1 MAKTRDNLSRTPHKL
16 ALEDPRAD
24 VLADVLCTSLLRN
37 AMYRRI
43 ECSAP
48 WGMDVPQH
56 DRATFYVLV
65 RGNARFEIQ
74 GEPVCDLSAG
84 DTLFIPHGT
93 AHVVRDSKQSNPV
106 RVCDGTSHTRGATRR
121 LGGTGEQST
130 LIKGFFQFAGR
141 KPSLLEGMPR
151 VIRLTSTDPTL
162 HRWTAATLQLL
173 LAETSSPGP
182 ASVLMLQR
190 LADVLF
196 VQTLRT
202 LATQRSGLAALA
214 DPAIHE
220 ALSILHGKVAYPW
233 TVAALAKKGRALA
246 LGLRRALPGAI
257 WRASP
262 AIPHPLA
269 HGARRRATPRYPPP
283 RRRNCRRCRLRQR
296 SLIQQGLLALARR
309 EPHHLP
315 RTLRQRILTTPGP
328 VVSAAARQLATR
340 PPLDAIGLLGRSED
354 VTVKFLGGES

>member
-1 MAKTRDNLSRTPHKL
+1 MAKTRNHLSRNPHEL
-16 ALEDPRAD
+16 ALDDPRGD
-24 VLADVLCTSLLRN
+24 VLADVLGTSLLRN

-43 ECSAP
+43 ECGAP
-48 WGMDVPQH
+48 WGMDVPEH

-74 GEPVCDLSAG
+74 GEPACELRAG

-93 AHVVRDSKQSNPV
+93 AHVVRDSKQSKPV
-106 RVCDGTSHTRGATRR
+106 RVCDGTPQPRGAVRR

-151 VIRLTSTDPTL
+151 SICLTATDPTL
-162 HRWTAATLQLL
+162 HRWTAATLQLI
-173 LAETSSPGP
+173 LAESSSPGP

-220 ALSILHGKVAYPW
+220 ALSILHGKVDHPW
-233 TVAALAKKGRALA
+233 TVATLAKKVGLSRSGFAARFAALVGEPPLQYLTRWRMGRAAEL
-246 LGLRRALPGAI
+246 LRDTRRRVAEIASDVGYESVPSFNKAFRRWQGASPTTFRARYAGAI
-257 WRASP
+257 
-262 AIPHPLA
+262 
-269 HGARRRATPRYPPP
+269 
-283 RRRNCRRCRLRQR
+283 
-296 SLIQQGLLALARR
+296 
-309 EPHHLP
+309 
-315 RTLRQRILTTPGP
+315 
-328 VVSAAARQLATR
+328 
-340 PPLDAIGLLGRSED
+340 
-354 VTVKFLGGES
+354 